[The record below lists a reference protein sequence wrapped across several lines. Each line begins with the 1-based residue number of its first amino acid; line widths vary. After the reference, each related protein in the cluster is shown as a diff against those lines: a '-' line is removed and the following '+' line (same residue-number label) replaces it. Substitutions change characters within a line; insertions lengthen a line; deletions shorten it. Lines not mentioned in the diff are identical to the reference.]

1 MLNSWYLSNDM
12 QFFVISPLIVYPL
25 WKLDKVGGKK
35 GKITMAVMSLAWI
48 VIATAVPLY
57 LTIQNDE
64 ELHGRS
70 GASGFYTKPW
80 NRFQPYL
87 IGLFLGHVL
96 HKMRHQP
103 RLNISGRVAGCLWV
117 VAAATAASVVGGI
130 AWYNMVSPL
139 VPSLWERAAYN
150 GFSKL
155 GWSLA
160 LGWVIL
166 ACEKVRQI
174 FTHLQIN

>member
-1 MLNSWYLSNDM
+1 M
-12 QFFVISPLIVYPL
+12 
-25 WKLDKVGGKK
+25 
-35 GKITMAVMSLAWI
+35 
-48 VIATAVPLY
+48 
-57 LTIQNDE
+57 
-64 ELHGRS
+64 
-70 GASGFYTKPW
+70 
-80 NRFQPYL
+80 
-87 IGLFLGHVL
+87 
-96 HKMRHQP
+96 
-103 RLNISGRVAGCLWV
+103 

-166 ACEKVRQI
+166 ACEKVRLI
-174 FTHLQIN
+174 FTHLQINYKLKVKS